1 MRAVA
6 LPLMAQ
12 GLAAGI
18 QVYAIFEP
26 VGKSE
31 RIVTLA
37 ALAVASVQIILSRP
51 RAPKVEA
58 TAAVI
63 ERAEGLDGHEEPEA
77 GVRTSP
83 RVPGRSGR
91 RDYRRWLSGRP
102 VPGASTAAVSPGWP
116 ARPLLSELSVY
127 STVP

>member
-1 MRAVA
+1 
-6 LPLMAQ
+6 MAQ

-63 ERAEGLDGHEEPEA
+63 EVPEGLDGREEPEA
-77 GVRTSP
+77 GVRASP
-83 RVPGRSGR
+83 RVT
-91 RDYRRWLSGRP
+91 GRP
-102 VPGASTAAVSPGWP
+102 AVEISDGA
-116 ARPLLSELSVY
+116 
-127 STVP
+127 